1 MKTKLTNILL
11 YTWAYLLT
19 AVAIVGIIGGAY
31 LIVEMILAN
40 LQG

>member
-1 MKTKLTNILL
+1 MKKLTNILL
-11 YTWAYLLT
+11 YTWAYLLS